1 VARCCKLPGSPHL
14 PCPRQGGEPAAA
26 AGPAGG
32 GSALIGERR
41 APWTETELA
50 LLSKGSNKFPGGVV
64 DRWGRIA
71 DFINVEVA
79 KLQTESHGRTA
90 DEVIAKTRDLR
101 KELEKRAARQREQ
114 RQQRAAAAATPAAP
128 PKAAPP
134 KPAPAKAGAQ
144 RFAAPAQGGGSAE
157 PPPPPASA
165 EWSAEQQRAL
175 EQALARFPAS
185 VEDRWDRIEEAVP
198 GKTRAECVS
207 RYKQIVAALKAKKA
221 AAAAAKQ

>member
-1 VARCCKLPGSPHL
+1 LR
-14 PCPRQGGEPAAA
+14 
-26 AGPAGG
+26 
-32 GSALIGERR
+32 RR
-41 APWTETELA
+41 AICARSARERA
-50 LLSKGSNKFPGGVV
+50 HGSTFP
-64 DRWGRIA
+64 
-71 DFINVEVA
+71 
-79 KLQTESHGRTA
+79 RTFS
-90 DEVIAKTRDLR
+90 EPSRSLPIQ
-101 KELEKRAARQREQ
+101 ELEKRAARQREQ